1 MSLRRILFTQP
12 QERVGKG
19 SFGEVWR
26 AQYEDSVVAVK
37 VFLSRD
43 IDVSGEISVMARVT
57 GQPHVLDL
65 LGSLV

>member
-1 MSLRRILFTQP
+1 M
-12 QERVGKG
+12 
-19 SFGEVWR
+19 
-26 AQYEDSVVAVK
+26 AVK

-65 LGSLV
+65 LGTLTLQRITIHNLH